1 MSRRPTRAIYEKS
14 ILEAAAAATVAVA
27 VAVAVDVKSQASVDA
42 IAC

>member
-1 MSRRPTRAIYEKS
+1 MSRRPTRAMYEKS

-27 VAVAVDVKSQASVDA
+27 VAVDVKSQASVDA

>member
-1 MSRRPTRAIYEKS
+1 MSRRPTRAMYEKS

-27 VAVAVDVKSQASVDA
+27 VDVKSQASVDE